1 MNRQLTK
8 AVTHKD
14 HIKGLDTAALELVEY
29 GDYQCPSCGESYL
42 VIKKAQQVLGK
53 NLKFVF
59 RNFPL
64 AEHPD
69 AFPAAMAAEAA
80 ALQGQFWE
88 MYDLLYRNQLY
99 LSYDDLLAYADQ
111 LGLDRNK
118 FETDLQNEALAS
130 KIGADAEGGESSG
143 VTGTPNFYING
154 KKYEGDWEDD
164 ALVHYLKRLLTTF

>member
-1 MNRQLTK
+1 MKSQLTK

-14 HIKGLDTAALELVEY
+14 HIKGPDTAALELVEY

-42 VIKKAQQVLGK
+42 MIKKAQQVLGK

-80 ALQGQFWE
+80 ALQHQFWE
-88 MYDLLYRNQLY
+88 MYDLLYHNQLY

-111 LGLDRNK
+111 LGLDRDK
-118 FETDLQNEALAS
+118 FELDLQSEALAS
-130 KIGADAEGGESSG
+130 KIEVDFEEGESSG

-154 KKYEGDWEDD
+154 EKYEGDWESDS
-164 ALVHYLKRLLTTF
+164 LIHYLKRLLMTH

>member
-69 AFPAAMAAEAA
+69 AFAAAMAAEAA

-130 KIGADAEGGESSG
+130 KIGADFEGGESSG

-164 ALVHYLKRLLTTF
+164 ALVHYLKRLLMTI

>member
-1 MNRQLTK
+1 MNSQLTN

-14 HIKGLDTAALELVEY
+14 HIKGPDTAALELVEY
-29 GDYQCPSCGESYL
+29 GDYQCPSCRESYL
-42 VIKKAQQVLGK
+42 AIKKAQQVLGK

-88 MYDLLYRNQLY
+88 MYDLLYTNQLY
-99 LSYDDLLAYADQ
+99 LNSDDLLAYADQ
-111 LGLDRNK
+111 IGLDRNK
-118 FETDLQNEALAS
+118 FETDLQSEALAS
-130 KIGADAEGGESSG
+130 KIEADFEGGERSG
-143 VTGTPNFYING
+143 VTGTPDFYING
-154 KKYEGDWEDD
+154 EKYEGDWEDD

>member
-1 MNRQLTK
+1 MKTDNLSDMNRQLTNP
-8 AVTHKD
+8 VTGND
-14 HIKGLDTAALELVEY
+14 HIQGPVTASLELVEY

-42 VIKKAQQVLGK
+42 VIKKAQQALGE

-80 ALQGQFWE
+80 ALQHQFWE
-88 MYDLLYRNQLY
+88 MYDLLYHNQLY

-111 LGLDRNK
+111 LGLDRDK
-118 FETDLQNEALAS
+118 FELDLQSEALAS
-130 KIGADAEGGESSG
+130 KIEVDFEEGESSG

-154 KKYEGDWEDD
+154 EKYEGDWEDD
-164 ALVHYLKRLLTTF
+164 